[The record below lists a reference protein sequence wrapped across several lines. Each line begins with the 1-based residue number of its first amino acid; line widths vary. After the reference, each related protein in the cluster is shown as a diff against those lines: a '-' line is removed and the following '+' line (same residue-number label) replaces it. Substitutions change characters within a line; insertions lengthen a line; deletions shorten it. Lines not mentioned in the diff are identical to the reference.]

1 MPGKDDCRPVSGR
14 GTRGADSDEC
24 RRIPLHRPKRQ
35 AITPYAMCTYL
46 GHSRFDTTARYS
58 QPTED
63 NLAAAAERLR

>member
-1 MPGKDDCRPVSGR
+1 VA
-14 GTRGADSDEC
+14 TRLVRDPAVD
-24 RRIPLHRPKRQ
+24 LVTV
-35 AITPYAMCTYL
+35 ATYL